1 VRNLRKAGAKTVRD
15 QLSSSDTHIVQSN
28 HATTILCRGNLGNI
42 QGDNHCCRA
51 NAETN
56 NETTDS
62 HLSQGVSTSLEDGT
76 DDEKNAPHIDSTL
89 SSKAISCKSG
99 SDGANKGTARS
110 DGCDQF
116 LLARGENLA
125 KIIVKIDEDC
135 RDNSSI
141 VAFSQLD

>member
-1 VRNLRKAGAKTVRD
+1 VRNLRKTGSKTVRD
-15 QLSSSDTHIVQSN
+15 QLSSSDTHIIQSN

-42 QGDNHCCRA
+42 QWDNHCRRA

-56 NETTDS
+56 NKTTDS
-62 HLSQGVSTSLEDGT
+62 HLSQRVSAGLENCT
-76 DDEKNAPHIDSTL
+76 DDEKNAPHVDSTL
-89 SSKAISCKSG
+89 SPKAISCKTG

-116 LLARGENLA
+116 LLASGEDLA
-125 KIIVKIDEDC
+125 KITVKIDEDC

-141 VAFSQLD
+141 VAFARLD